1 MRQIEITV
9 RVKEPLDK
17 AIIKLEK
24 LGFKNI
30 RESNVDDVYMTQ
42 LKDKLNKENIQ
53 YILSNSVLLRYLNVN
68 GKEFKKITYKNKVYD
83 NGNVISEQKVNV
95 DCNNLENAKKL
106 FECLNFE
113 ELVEVKYHILVME
126 KNGMELAF
134 QYGENIGTLIE
145 YENINDFSD
154 KTIDEIK
161 VEKENMQKSIKD
173 LGLEITEETDVKK
186 AWELIEKIY
195 KF

>member
-68 GKEFKKITYKNKVYD
+68 GKEFKKISYKNKVYD
-83 NGNVISEQKVNV
+83 NGNVISEKKVNV
-95 DCNNLENAKKL
+95 ECNSLESAKQL

-113 ELVEVKYHILVME
+113 ELVEVKYNVLVME
-126 KNGMELAF
+126 KNGIELAF
-134 QYGENIGTLIE
+134 QYGDDIGVLIE
-145 YENINDFSD
+145 YENKNDFSN
-154 KTIDEIK
+154 KTNEEIRL
-161 VEKENMQKSIKD
+161 EKENMYNYIKKSGI
-173 LGLEITEETDVKK
+173 EITEEMDVKK
-186 AWELIEKIY
+186 AWELIEKSL
-195 KF
+195 

>member
-68 GKEFKKITYKNKVYD
+68 GKEFKKISYKNKVYD
-83 NGNVISEQKVNV
+83 NGNVISEKKVNV
-95 DCNNLENAKKL
+95 ECNSLESAKQL

-113 ELVEVKYHILVME
+113 ELVEVKYNVLVME
-126 KNGMELAF
+126 KNGIELAF
-134 QYGENIGTLIE
+134 QYGDDIGVLIE
-145 YENINDFSD
+145 YENKNDFSN
-154 KTIDEIK
+154 KTNEEIRL
-161 VEKENMQKSIKD
+161 EKENMYNYIKE
-173 LGLEITEETDVKK
+173 LGIEITEEIDVKK
-186 AWELIEKIY
+186 AWELIEKSI
-195 KF
+195 

>member
-68 GKEFKKITYKNKVYD
+68 GKEFKKISYKNKVYD
-83 NGNVISEQKVNV
+83 NGNVISEKKVNV
-95 DCNNLENAKKL
+95 ECNSLESAKQL

-113 ELVEVKYHILVME
+113 ELVEVKYNVLVME
-126 KNGMELAF
+126 KNGIELAF
-134 QYGENIGTLIE
+134 QYGDDIGVLIE
-145 YENINDFSD
+145 YENKNDFSN
-154 KTIDEIK
+154 KINEEIRL
-161 VEKENMQKSIKD
+161 EKENMYNYIKE
-173 LGLEITEETDVKK
+173 LGIEITEEKDVKK
-186 AWELIEKIY
+186 AWELIEKSL
-195 KF
+195 

>member
-68 GKEFKKITYKNKVYD
+68 GKEFKKISYKNKVYD
-83 NGNVISEQKVNV
+83 NGNVISEKKVNV
-95 DCNNLENAKKL
+95 ECNSLESAKQL

-113 ELVEVKYHILVME
+113 ELVEVKYNVLVME
-126 KNGMELAF
+126 KNGIELAF
-134 QYGENIGTLIE
+134 QYGDDIGVLIE
-145 YENINDFSD
+145 YENKNDFSN
-154 KTIDEIK
+154 KTNEEIRL
-161 VEKENMQKSIKD
+161 EKENMYNYIKE
-173 LGLEITEETDVKK
+173 LGIEITEEMDVKK
-186 AWELIEKIY
+186 AWELIEKSL
-195 KF
+195 

>member
-17 AIIKLEK
+17 AINKLEK

-68 GKEFKKITYKNKVYD
+68 GKEFKKISYKNKIYE
-83 NGNVISEQKVNV
+83 NGNVISEKKVNV
-95 DCNNLENAKKL
+95 ECNSLESAKQL

-113 ELVEVKYHILVME
+113 ELVEVKYNVLVME
-126 KNGMELAF
+126 KNGIELAF
-134 QYGENIGTLIE
+134 QYGDDIGVLIE
-145 YENINDFSD
+145 YENKNDFSN
-154 KTIDEIK
+154 KTNEEIRL
-161 VEKENMQKSIKD
+161 EKENMYNYIKKSGI
-173 LGLEITEETDVKK
+173 EITEEIDVKK
-186 AWELIEKIY
+186 AWELIEKSL
-195 KF
+195 

>member
-68 GKEFKKITYKNKVYD
+68 GKEFKKISYKNKVYD
-83 NGNVISEQKVNV
+83 NGNVISEKKVNV
-95 DCNNLENAKKL
+95 ECNSLESAKQL

-113 ELVEVKYHILVME
+113 ELVEVKYNVLVME
-126 KNGMELAF
+126 KNGIELAF
-134 QYGENIGTLIE
+134 QYGNDIGVLIE
-145 YENINDFSD
+145 YENKNDFSN
-154 KTIDEIK
+154 KTNEEIRL
-161 VEKENMQKSIKD
+161 EKENMYNYIKE
-173 LGLEITEETDVKK
+173 LGIEITEEKDVKK
-186 AWELIEKIY
+186 AWELIEKSL
-195 KF
+195 

>member
-68 GKEFKKITYKNKVYD
+68 GKEFKKISYKNKVYD
-83 NGNVISEQKVNV
+83 NGNVISEKKVNV
-95 DCNNLENAKKL
+95 ECNSLESAKQL

-113 ELVEVKYHILVME
+113 ELVEVKYNVLVME
-126 KNGMELAF
+126 KNGIELAF
-134 QYGENIGTLIE
+134 QYGNDIGVLIE
-145 YENINDFSD
+145 YENKNDFSN
-154 KTIDEIK
+154 KTNEEIRL
-161 VEKENMQKSIKD
+161 EKENMYNYIKKSGI
-173 LGLEITEETDVKK
+173 EITEEIDVKK
-186 AWELIEKIY
+186 AWELIEKSI
-195 KF
+195 

>member
-1 MRQIEITV
+1 MRQIEITI

-30 RESNVDDVYMTQ
+30 RESNVYDVYMTQ

-68 GKEFKKITYKNKVYD
+68 GKEFKKISYKNKVYD
-83 NGNVISEQKVNV
+83 NGNIISEKKISVE
-95 DCNNLENAKKL
+95 CNSLESAKQL

-113 ELVEVKYHILVME
+113 ELVEVKYNVLVME
-126 KNGMELAF
+126 KNGIELAF
-134 QYGENIGTLIE
+134 QYGDDIGVLIE
-145 YENINDFSD
+145 YENKNDFSN
-154 KTIDEIK
+154 KTNEEIRL
-161 VEKENMQKSIKD
+161 EKENMYNYIKK
-173 LGLEITEETDVKK
+173 LGIEITEEMDVKK
-186 AWELIEKIY
+186 AWELIEKSL
-195 KF
+195 

>member
-68 GKEFKKITYKNKVYD
+68 GKEFKKISYKNKVYD
-83 NGNVISEQKVNV
+83 NGNVISEKKVNV
-95 DCNNLENAKKL
+95 ECNNLESAKQL

-113 ELVEVKYHILVME
+113 ELVEVKYNVLVME
-126 KNGMELAF
+126 KNGIELAF
-134 QYGENIGTLIE
+134 QYGDDIGVLIE
-145 YENINDFSD
+145 YENKNDFSN
-154 KTIDEIK
+154 KTNEEIRL
-161 VEKENMQKSIKD
+161 EKENMYNYIKKSGI
-173 LGLEITEETDVKK
+173 EITEEIDVKK
-186 AWELIEKIY
+186 AWELIEKSI
-195 KF
+195 

>member
-68 GKEFKKITYKNKVYD
+68 GKEFKKISYKNKVYD
-83 NGNVISEQKVNV
+83 NGNVISEKKVNV
-95 DCNNLENAKKL
+95 ECNSLESAKQL

-113 ELVEVKYHILVME
+113 ELVEVKYNVLVME
-126 KNGMELAF
+126 KNGIELAF
-134 QYGENIGTLIE
+134 QYGNDIGVLIE
-145 YENINDFSD
+145 YENKNDFSN
-154 KTIDEIK
+154 KRNEEIRL
-161 VEKENMQKSIKD
+161 EKENMYNYIKKSDI
-173 LGLEITEETDVKK
+173 EITEEIDVKK
-186 AWELIEKIY
+186 AWELIEKSI
-195 KF
+195 

>member
-68 GKEFKKITYKNKVYD
+68 GKEFKKISYKNKVYD
-83 NGNVISEQKVNV
+83 NGNIISEKKINV
-95 DCNNLENAKKL
+95 ECNSLESAKQL

-113 ELVEVKYHILVME
+113 ELVEVKYNVLVME
-126 KNGMELAF
+126 KNGIELAF
-134 QYGENIGTLIE
+134 QYGDDIGVLIE
-145 YENINDFSD
+145 YENKNDFSN
-154 KTIDEIK
+154 KTNEEIRL
-161 VEKENMQKSIKD
+161 EKENMYNYIKK
-173 LGLEITEETDVKK
+173 LGIEITEEKDVKK
-186 AWELIEKIY
+186 AWELIEKSL
-195 KF
+195 

>member
-68 GKEFKKITYKNKVYD
+68 GKEFKKISYKNKVYD
-83 NGNVISEQKVNV
+83 NGNVISEKKVNV
-95 DCNNLENAKKL
+95 ECNSLESAKQL

-113 ELVEVKYHILVME
+113 ELVEVKYNVLVME
-126 KNGMELAF
+126 KNGIELAF
-134 QYGENIGTLIE
+134 QYGDDIGVLIE
-145 YENINDFSD
+145 YENKNDFSN
-154 KTIDEIK
+154 KTNEEIGL
-161 VEKENMQKSIKD
+161 EKENMYNYIKE
-173 LGLEITEETDVKK
+173 LGIEITEEKDVKK
-186 AWELIEKIY
+186 AWELIEKSL
-195 KF
+195 

>member
-42 LKDKLNKENIQ
+42 LKYKLNKENIQ

-68 GKEFKKITYKNKVYD
+68 GKEFKKISYKNKIYE
-83 NGNVISEQKVNV
+83 NGNVISEKKVNV
-95 DCNNLENAKKL
+95 ECNSLESAKQL

-113 ELVEVKYHILVME
+113 ELVEVKYNVLVME
-126 KNGMELAF
+126 KNGIELAF
-134 QYGENIGTLIE
+134 QYGDDIGVLIE
-145 YENINDFSD
+145 YENKNDFSN
-154 KTIDEIK
+154 KTNEEIRL
-161 VEKENMQKSIKD
+161 EKENMYNYIKK
-173 LGLEITEETDVKK
+173 LGIEITEEMDVKK
-186 AWELIEKIY
+186 AWELIEKSI
-195 KF
+195 

>member
-42 LKDKLNKENIQ
+42 LKYKLNKENIQ

-68 GKEFKKITYKNKVYD
+68 GKEFKKISYKNKVYD
-83 NGNVISEQKVNV
+83 NGNIISEKKINV
-95 DCNNLENAKKL
+95 ECNSLESAKQL

-113 ELVEVKYHILVME
+113 ELVEVKYNVLVME
-126 KNGMELAF
+126 KNGIELAF
-134 QYGENIGTLIE
+134 QYGDDIGVLIE
-145 YENINDFSD
+145 YENKNDFSN
-154 KTIDEIK
+154 KTNEEIRL
-161 VEKENMQKSIKD
+161 EKENMYNYIKKSGI
-173 LGLEITEETDVKK
+173 EITEEIDVKK
-186 AWELIEKIY
+186 AWELIEKSI
-195 KF
+195 

>member
-68 GKEFKKITYKNKVYD
+68 GKEIKKISYKNKVYD
-83 NGNVISEQKVNV
+83 NGNVISEKKVNV
-95 DCNNLENAKKL
+95 ECNSLESAKQL

-113 ELVEVKYHILVME
+113 ELVEVKYNVLVME
-126 KNGMELAF
+126 KNGIELAF
-134 QYGENIGTLIE
+134 QYGDDIGVLIE
-145 YENINDFSD
+145 YENKNDFSN
-154 KTIDEIK
+154 KTNEEIRL
-161 VEKENMQKSIKD
+161 EKENMYNYIKKSGI
-173 LGLEITEETDVKK
+173 EITEEIDVKK
-186 AWELIEKIY
+186 AWELIEKSI
-195 KF
+195 

>member
-53 YILSNSVLLRYLNVN
+53 YILSNSVSLRYLNVN
-68 GKEFKKITYKNKVYD
+68 GKEFKKISYKNKVYD
-83 NGNVISEQKVNV
+83 NGNVISEKKVNV
-95 DCNNLENAKKL
+95 ECNSLESAKQL

-113 ELVEVKYHILVME
+113 ELVEVKYNVLVME
-126 KNGMELAF
+126 KNGIELAF
-134 QYGENIGTLIE
+134 QYGDDIGVLIE
-145 YENINDFSD
+145 YENKNDFSN
-154 KTIDEIK
+154 KTNEEIRL
-161 VEKENMQKSIKD
+161 EKENMYNYIKKSGI
-173 LGLEITEETDVKK
+173 EITEEIDVKK
-186 AWELIEKIY
+186 AWELIEKSI
-195 KF
+195 

>member
-68 GKEFKKITYKNKVYD
+68 GKEFKKISYKNKVYD

-95 DCNNLENAKKL
+95 ECNSLESAKQL
-106 FECLNFE
+106 FECLNIE
-113 ELVEVKYHILVME
+113 ELVEVKYNVLVME
-126 KNGMELAF
+126 KNGIELAF
-134 QYGENIGTLIE
+134 QYGDDIGVLIE
-145 YENINDFSD
+145 YENKNDFSN
-154 KTIDEIK
+154 KANEEIRL
-161 VEKENMQKSIKD
+161 EKENMYDYIKE
-173 LGLEITEETDVKK
+173 LGIEITEEKDVKK
-186 AWELIEKIY
+186 AWELIEKSI
-195 KF
+195 

>member
-68 GKEFKKITYKNKVYD
+68 GKEFKKISYKNKVYD
-83 NGNVISEQKVNV
+83 NGNVISEKKVNV
-95 DCNNLENAKKL
+95 ECNSLESAKQL

-113 ELVEVKYHILVME
+113 ELVEVKYNVLVME
-126 KNGMELAF
+126 KNGIELAF
-134 QYGENIGTLIE
+134 QYGNDIGVLIE
-145 YENINDFSD
+145 YENKNDFSN
-154 KTIDEIK
+154 KTNEEIRL
-161 VEKENMQKSIKD
+161 EKENMYNYIKK
-173 LGLEITEETDVKK
+173 LGIEITEEMDVKK
-186 AWELIEKIY
+186 AWELIEKSL
-195 KF
+195 

>member
-17 AIIKLEK
+17 AINKLEK

-68 GKEFKKITYKNKVYD
+68 GKEFKKISYKNKVYD
-83 NGNVISEQKVNV
+83 NGNVISEKKVNV
-95 DCNNLENAKKL
+95 ECNSLESAKQL

-113 ELVEVKYHILVME
+113 ELVEVKYNVLVME
-126 KNGMELAF
+126 KNGIELAF
-134 QYGENIGTLIE
+134 QYGDDIGVLIE
-145 YENINDFSD
+145 YENKNDFSN
-154 KTIDEIK
+154 KTNEEIRL
-161 VEKENMQKSIKD
+161 EKENMYNYIKK
-173 LGLEITEETDVKK
+173 LGIEITEEIDVKK
-186 AWELIEKIY
+186 AWELIEKSI
-195 KF
+195 

>member
-68 GKEFKKITYKNKVYD
+68 GKEFKKISYKNKIYD
-83 NGNVISEQKVNV
+83 NGNVISEKKVNV
-95 DCNNLENAKKL
+95 ECNSLESAKQL

-113 ELVEVKYHILVME
+113 ELVEVKYNVLVME
-126 KNGMELAF
+126 KNGIELAF
-134 QYGENIGTLIE
+134 QYGDDIGVLIE
-145 YENINDFSD
+145 YENKNDFSN
-154 KTIDEIK
+154 KTNEEIRL
-161 VEKENMQKSIKD
+161 EKENMYNYIKK
-173 LGLEITEETDVKK
+173 LGIEITEEMDVKK
-186 AWELIEKIY
+186 AWELIEKSI
-195 KF
+195 

>member
-68 GKEFKKITYKNKVYD
+68 GKEFKNISYKNKVYD
-83 NGNVISEQKVNV
+83 NGNVISEKKVNV
-95 DCNNLENAKKL
+95 ECNSLESAKQL

-113 ELVEVKYHILVME
+113 ELVEVKYNVLVME
-126 KNGMELAF
+126 KNGIELAF
-134 QYGENIGTLIE
+134 QYGDDIGVLIE
-145 YENINDFSD
+145 YENKNDFSN
-154 KTIDEIK
+154 KTNEEIRL
-161 VEKENMQKSIKD
+161 EKENMYNYIKE
-173 LGLEITEETDVKK
+173 LGIEITEEIDVKK
-186 AWELIEKIY
+186 AWELIEKSL
-195 KF
+195 

>member
-42 LKDKLNKENIQ
+42 LKYKLNKENIQ

-68 GKEFKKITYKNKVYD
+68 GKEFKKISYKNKVYD
-83 NGNVISEQKVNV
+83 NGNIISEKKINV
-95 DCNNLENAKKL
+95 ECNSLESAKQL

-113 ELVEVKYHILVME
+113 ELVEVKYNVLVME
-126 KNGMELAF
+126 KNGIELAF
-134 QYGENIGTLIE
+134 QYGDDIGVLIE
-145 YENINDFSD
+145 YENKNDFSN
-154 KTIDEIK
+154 KTNEEIRL
-161 VEKENMQKSIKD
+161 EKENMYNYIKK
-173 LGLEITEETDVKK
+173 LGIEITEEMDVKK
-186 AWELIEKIY
+186 AWELIEKSI
-195 KF
+195 

>member
-17 AIIKLEK
+17 AIIKLEE

-68 GKEFKKITYKNKVYD
+68 GKEFKKISYKNKVYD
-83 NGNVISEQKVNV
+83 NGNVISEKKVNV
-95 DCNNLENAKKL
+95 ECNNLESAKQL
-106 FECLNFE
+106 FEYLNFE
-113 ELVEVKYHILVME
+113 ELVEVKYNVLVME
-126 KNGMELAF
+126 KNGIELAF
-134 QYGENIGTLIE
+134 QYGDDIGVLIE
-145 YENINDFSD
+145 YENKNDFSN
-154 KTIDEIK
+154 KTNEEIRL
-161 VEKENMQKSIKD
+161 EKENMYNYIKK
-173 LGLEITEETDVKK
+173 LGIEITEEMDVKK
-186 AWELIEKIY
+186 AWELIEKSL
-195 KF
+195 

>member
-68 GKEFKKITYKNKVYD
+68 GKEFKKISYKNKVYD
-83 NGNVISEQKVNV
+83 NGNIISEKKINV
-95 DCNNLENAKKL
+95 ECNSLESAKQL

-113 ELVEVKYHILVME
+113 ELVEVKYNVLVME
-126 KNGMELAF
+126 KNGIELAF
-134 QYGENIGTLIE
+134 QYGNDIGVLIE
-145 YENINDFSD
+145 YENKNDFSN
-154 KTIDEIK
+154 KTNEEIRL
-161 VEKENMQKSIKD
+161 EKENMYNYIKKSGI
-173 LGLEITEETDVKK
+173 EITEEIDVKK
-186 AWELIEKIY
+186 AWELIEKSI
-195 KF
+195 

>member
-68 GKEFKKITYKNKVYD
+68 GKEFKKISYKNKVYD
-83 NGNVISEQKVNV
+83 NGNVISEKKVNV
-95 DCNNLENAKKL
+95 ECNSLESAKQL

-113 ELVEVKYHILVME
+113 ELVEVKYNVLVME
-126 KNGMELAF
+126 KNGIELAF
-134 QYGENIGTLIE
+134 QYGNDIGVLIE
-145 YENINDFSD
+145 YENKDDFSN
-154 KTIDEIK
+154 KTNEEIRL
-161 VEKENMQKSIKD
+161 EKENMYDYIKE
-173 LGLEITEETDVKK
+173 LGIEITEEMDVKK
-186 AWELIEKIY
+186 AWELIEKSI
-195 KF
+195 

>member
-17 AIIKLEK
+17 AINKLEK

-68 GKEFKKITYKNKVYD
+68 GKEFKKISYKNKVYD
-83 NGNVISEQKVNV
+83 NGNVISEKKVNV
-95 DCNNLENAKKL
+95 ECNSLESAKQL

-113 ELVEVKYHILVME
+113 ELVEVKYNVLVME
-126 KNGMELAF
+126 KNGIELAF
-134 QYGENIGTLIE
+134 QYGDDIGVLIE
-145 YENINDFSD
+145 YENKNDFSN
-154 KTIDEIK
+154 KTNEEIRL
-161 VEKENMQKSIKD
+161 EKENMYNYIKE
-173 LGLEITEETDVKK
+173 LGIEITEEKDVKK
-186 AWELIEKIY
+186 AWELIEKSI
-195 KF
+195 

>member
-68 GKEFKKITYKNKVYD
+68 GKEFKKISYKNKVYD
-83 NGNVISEQKVNV
+83 NGNVISEKKVNV
-95 DCNNLENAKKL
+95 ECNNLENAKQL
-106 FECLNFE
+106 FEYLNFE
-113 ELVEVKYHILVME
+113 ELVEVKYNVLVME
-126 KNGMELAF
+126 KNGIELAF
-134 QYGENIGTLIE
+134 QYGDDIGVLIE
-145 YENINDFSD
+145 YENKNDFSN
-154 KTIDEIK
+154 KTNEEIRL
-161 VEKENMQKSIKD
+161 EKENMYNYIKE
-173 LGLEITEETDVKK
+173 LGIEITEEKDVKK
-186 AWELIEKIY
+186 AWELIEKSI
-195 KF
+195 

>member
-68 GKEFKKITYKNKVYD
+68 GKEFKKISYKNKVYD
-83 NGNVISEQKVNV
+83 NGNVISEKKVNV
-95 DCNNLENAKKL
+95 ECNSLESAKQL

-113 ELVEVKYHILVME
+113 ELVEVKYNVLVME
-126 KNGMELAF
+126 KNGIELAF
-134 QYGENIGTLIE
+134 QYGDDIGVLIE
-145 YENINDFSD
+145 YENKNDFSN
-154 KTIDEIK
+154 KTNEEIRL
-161 VEKENMQKSIKD
+161 EKENMYNYIKKSGI
-173 LGLEITEETDVKK
+173 EITEEIDVKK
-186 AWELIEKIY
+186 AWELIEKSL
-195 KF
+195 

>member
-17 AIIKLEK
+17 AINKLEK

-68 GKEFKKITYKNKVYD
+68 GKEFKKISYKNKVYD
-83 NGNVISEQKVNV
+83 NGNVISEKKVNV
-95 DCNNLENAKKL
+95 ECNNLESAKQL

-113 ELVEVKYHILVME
+113 ELVEVKYNVLVME
-126 KNGMELAF
+126 KNGIELAF
-134 QYGENIGTLIE
+134 QYGDEIGVLIE
-145 YENINDFSD
+145 YENKNDFSN
-154 KTIDEIK
+154 KTNEEIRL
-161 VEKENMQKSIKD
+161 EKENMYNYIKE
-173 LGLEITEETDVKK
+173 LGIEITEEKDVKK
-186 AWELIEKIY
+186 AWELIEKSL
-195 KF
+195 

>member
-68 GKEFKKITYKNKVYD
+68 GKEFKKISYKNKVYD
-83 NGNVISEQKVNV
+83 NGNVISEKKVNV
-95 DCNNLENAKKL
+95 ECNSLESAKQL

-113 ELVEVKYHILVME
+113 ELVEVKYNVLVME
-126 KNGMELAF
+126 KNGIELAF
-134 QYGENIGTLIE
+134 QYGDDIGVLIE
-145 YENINDFSD
+145 YENKNDFSN
-154 KTIDEIK
+154 KTNEEIRL
-161 VEKENMQKSIKD
+161 EKENMYNYIKKSGI
-173 LGLEITEETDVKK
+173 EITEEIDVKK
-186 AWELIEKIY
+186 AWELIEKSI
-195 KF
+195 

>member
-17 AIIKLEK
+17 AINKLEK

-68 GKEFKKITYKNKVYD
+68 GKEFKKISYKNKVYD
-83 NGNVISEQKVNV
+83 NGNVISEKKVNV
-95 DCNNLENAKKL
+95 ECNSLESAKQL

-113 ELVEVKYHILVME
+113 ELVEVKYNVLVME
-126 KNGMELAF
+126 KNGIELAF
-134 QYGENIGTLIE
+134 QYGDDIGVLIE
-145 YENINDFSD
+145 YENKNDFSN
-154 KTIDEIK
+154 KTNEEIRL
-161 VEKENMQKSIKD
+161 EKENMYNYIKK
-173 LGLEITEETDVKK
+173 LGIEITEEKDVKK
-186 AWELIEKIY
+186 AWELIEKSL
-195 KF
+195 

>member
-17 AIIKLEK
+17 AIIKLEE

-68 GKEFKKITYKNKVYD
+68 GKEFKKISYKNKVYD
-83 NGNVISEQKVNV
+83 NGNIISEKKINV
-95 DCNNLENAKKL
+95 ECNSLESAKQL

-113 ELVEVKYHILVME
+113 ELVEVKYNVLVME
-126 KNGMELAF
+126 KNGIELAF
-134 QYGENIGTLIE
+134 QYGNDIGVLIE
-145 YENINDFSD
+145 YENKNDFSN
-154 KTIDEIK
+154 KTNEEIRL
-161 VEKENMQKSIKD
+161 EKENMYNYIKKSGI
-173 LGLEITEETDVKK
+173 EITEEIDVKK
-186 AWELIEKIY
+186 AWELIEKSI
-195 KF
+195 

>member
-17 AIIKLEK
+17 AINKLEK

-68 GKEFKKITYKNKVYD
+68 GKEFKKISYKNKVYD
-83 NGNVISEQKVNV
+83 NGNIISEKKINV
-95 DCNNLENAKKL
+95 ECNSLESAKQL

-113 ELVEVKYHILVME
+113 ELVEVKYNVLVME
-126 KNGMELAF
+126 KNGIELAF
-134 QYGENIGTLIE
+134 QYGNDIGVLIE
-145 YENINDFSD
+145 YENKNDFSN
-154 KTIDEIK
+154 KTNEEIRL
-161 VEKENMQKSIKD
+161 EKENMYNYIKK
-173 LGLEITEETDVKK
+173 LGIEITEEKDVKK
-186 AWELIEKIY
+186 AWELIEKSL
-195 KF
+195 

>member
-17 AIIKLEK
+17 AINKLEK

-68 GKEFKKITYKNKVYD
+68 GKEFKKISYKNKVYD
-83 NGNVISEQKVNV
+83 NGNIISEKKINV
-95 DCNNLENAKKL
+95 ECNSLESAKQL

-113 ELVEVKYHILVME
+113 ELVEVKYNVLVME
-126 KNGMELAF
+126 KNGIELAF
-134 QYGENIGTLIE
+134 QYGDDIGVLIE
-145 YENINDFSD
+145 YENKNDFSN
-154 KTIDEIK
+154 KTNEEIRL
-161 VEKENMQKSIKD
+161 EKENMYNYIKKSGI
-173 LGLEITEETDVKK
+173 EITEEIDVKK
-186 AWELIEKIY
+186 AWELIEKSI
-195 KF
+195 

>member
-1 MRQIEITV
+1 MRRIEITV

-68 GKEFKKITYKNKVYD
+68 GKEFKKISYKNKVYD
-83 NGNVISEQKVNV
+83 NGNVISEKKVNV
-95 DCNNLENAKKL
+95 ECNSLESAKQL

-113 ELVEVKYHILVME
+113 ELVEVKYNVLVME
-126 KNGMELAF
+126 KNGIELAF
-134 QYGENIGTLIE
+134 QYGDDIGVLIE
-145 YENINDFSD
+145 YENKNDFSN
-154 KTIDEIK
+154 KTNEEIRL
-161 VEKENMQKSIKD
+161 EKENMYNYIKE
-173 LGLEITEETDVKK
+173 LGIEITEEKDVKK
-186 AWELIEKIY
+186 AWELIEKSL
-195 KF
+195 

>member
-30 RESNVDDVYMTQ
+30 RESNVYDVYMTQ

-68 GKEFKKITYKNKVYD
+68 GKEFKKISYKNKVYD
-83 NGNVISEQKVNV
+83 NGNVISEKKVNV
-95 DCNNLENAKKL
+95 ECNSLESAKQL

-113 ELVEVKYHILVME
+113 ELVEVKYNVLVME
-126 KNGMELAF
+126 KNGIELAF
-134 QYGENIGTLIE
+134 QYGNDIGVLIE
-145 YENINDFSD
+145 YENKDDFSN
-154 KTIDEIK
+154 KTNEEIRL
-161 VEKENMQKSIKD
+161 EKENMYDYIKE
-173 LGLEITEETDVKK
+173 LGIEITEEKDVKK
-186 AWELIEKIY
+186 AWELIEKSL
-195 KF
+195 

>member
-68 GKEFKKITYKNKVYD
+68 GKEFKKISYKNKVYD
-83 NGNVISEQKVNV
+83 NGNVISEKKVNV
-95 DCNNLENAKKL
+95 ECNNLESAKQL

-113 ELVEVKYHILVME
+113 ELVEVKYNVLVME
-126 KNGMELAF
+126 KNGIELAF
-134 QYGENIGTLIE
+134 QYGDDIGVLIE
-145 YENINDFSD
+145 YENKNDFSN
-154 KTIDEIK
+154 KTNEEIRL
-161 VEKENMQKSIKD
+161 EKENMYNYIKE
-173 LGLEITEETDVKK
+173 LGIEITEEIDVKK
-186 AWELIEKIY
+186 AWELIEKSI
-195 KF
+195 

>member
-68 GKEFKKITYKNKVYD
+68 GKEFKKISYKNKIYE
-83 NGNVISEQKVNV
+83 NGNVISEKKVNV
-95 DCNNLENAKKL
+95 ECNSLESAKQL

-113 ELVEVKYHILVME
+113 ELVEVKYNVLVME
-126 KNGMELAF
+126 KNGIELAF
-134 QYGENIGTLIE
+134 QYGDDIGVLIE
-145 YENINDFSD
+145 YENKNDFSN
-154 KTIDEIK
+154 KTNEEIRL
-161 VEKENMQKSIKD
+161 EKENMYNYIKK
-173 LGLEITEETDVKK
+173 LGIEITEEMDVKK
-186 AWELIEKIY
+186 AWELIEKSL
-195 KF
+195 